1 MKSIF
6 FAFTICLLSQTLD
19 ASVKIYVSPRGDDG
33 NTGSLHQPL
42 ATFEGARDKIR
53 ELRLDKQITDTVLW
67 KYNPGLTI
75 FLTHGCLPEKIP
87 EHRRRR

>member
-6 FAFTICLLSQTLD
+6 LAFTICLLSQTLD

-33 NTGSLHQPL
+33 NTGSLHHLWPL
-42 ATFEGARDKIR
+42 LKAPGIKSGSYVLISRLRIR
-53 ELRLDKQITDTVLW
+53 FLW
-67 KYNPGLTI
+67 KYNPELTI

-87 EHRRRR
+87 EHRRHR